1 MGTNAGLYDTDFYA
15 WVQDQAA
22 LLAARR
28 FEELDLPHLVEELQL
43 MGNSERGELANR
55 LSVLLAHLL
64 KLQVAAERLPYVYD
78 RARYALRFETR
89 YEVSALVTL
98 IIGADARRDRYRT
111 SVVSP
116 SEGVAPRSGDTT
128 AALAGVQLGYVGRR
142 GGSVA
147 GLDYEGLILSIGAG
161 VRAIPVPF
169 ARAVGRIDVA
179 AGLAPRRTF
188 DVSFSGQQ
196 FF

>member
-64 KLQVAAERLPYVYD
+64 KLQIAAERLPYVYD
-78 RARYALRFETR
+78 RAQRGWYLTCTEPRLQLKRLLRRSPWLGARVWDEQTDA
-89 YEVSALVTL
+89 YGSARLQ
-98 IIGADARRDRYRT
+98 A
-111 SVVSP
+111 
-116 SEGVAPRSGDTT
+116 E
-128 AALAGVQLGYVGRR
+128 
-142 GGSVA
+142 
-147 GLDYEGLILSIGAG
+147 
-161 VRAIPVPF
+161 
-169 ARAVGRIDVA
+169 
-179 AGLAPRRTF
+179 
-188 DVSFSGQQ
+188 
-196 FF
+196 